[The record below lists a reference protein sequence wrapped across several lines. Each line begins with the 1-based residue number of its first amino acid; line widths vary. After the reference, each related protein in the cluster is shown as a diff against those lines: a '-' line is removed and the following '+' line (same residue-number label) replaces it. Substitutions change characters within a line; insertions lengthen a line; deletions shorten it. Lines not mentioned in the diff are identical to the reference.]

1 MRNWLK
7 KLRMDNGMTQREVAD
22 KLGIVQHYY
31 SMIETGERQRDID
44 FSLIIKL
51 SELFNVSIEWIAG
64 QENENKAR

>member
-7 KLRMDNGMTQREVAD
+7 KLRIDSDMTQREVAD

-31 SMIETGERQRDID
+31 SMIENGERQRDID

-51 SELFNVSIEWIAG
+51 SELFNVSIEWIAE
-64 QENENKAR
+64 QEKAR